1 MVGRKEE
8 VEAVKKAVEEQ
19 MGCLAASDTEEEG
32 DDRVWRREGNK
43 LCFGSQPLSFLGKC

>member
-19 MGCLAASDTEEEG
+19 MYLAASDTEEEG